1 MTRNLFEAVNGVVS
15 FGSAYV
21 QHDPVD
27 LDFPDDGMT
36 KQEFAEECD
45 INSLMARYQKTGA
58 LPVSDRRP
66 MYGDFS
72 NLPDFME
79 AQEILRSANE
89 AFMALPAVV
98 RRQFDND
105 PALFVAFA
113 EKEENVEQLRIWGL
127 AKPLDVP
134 PAPEPAVEPAI
145 APAPLSAAPGAS

>member
-45 INSLMARYQKTGA
+45 INSLMARYQKTGM
-58 LPVSDRRP
+58 LPGSDRRP

-113 EKEENVEQLRIWGL
+113 EDEKNIDQLRLWGL
-127 AKPLDVP
+127 AEPLVAP
-134 PAPEPAVEPAI
+134 EAPEPALEPAI
-145 APAPLSAAPGAS
+145 APATPPASPVAS